1 MQKELSVMLTYLKKS
16 IKNRDNG
23 VNILLYGPLG
33 TGKTELVKAVAKELS
48 LNLFEVSY
56 ADEDDKPINGNR
68 RLNAFKSAFGKW
80 IANLLD
86 VPLIIKKGSDLLS
99 MWVGGT
105 EKNIVNAFEEA
116 ERENAVLVFDEVD
129 SFFKIEERQIDLGRS
144 HK

>member
-1 MQKELSVMLTYLKKS
+1 VKYT
-16 IKNRDNG
+16 
-23 VNILLYGPLG
+23 YGPPG
-33 TGKTELVKAVAKELS
+33 IGETELVKAVAKELS

-86 VPLIIKKGSDLLS
+86 APLIIKKGSDLLS

-105 EKNIVNAFEEA
+105 EKNIANAFEEA

-129 SFFKIEERQIDLGRS
+129 SFLQDRREANRSWEITQINELLTQMEGFEGGFHS
-144 HK
+144 NYKLNG